1 MKKFLL
7 ILCSVFLLTGCSDKI
22 AESSISEIIPE
33 STVALQTE
41 KVTTEVTTETTTE
54 ETTESNVYEKQTY
67 HEVLENIYYNY
78 KFPQYDEPTK
88 NYDWDISN
96 NEFVVYDIDN
106 DGRDELIF
114 MFTES
119 PMAGMLGLIYDHN
132 SDGNIIVELMAFPS
146 MRFYDNGVIEVNISH
161 NQGPS
166 GDFWPYSL
174 YKYNSENDS
183 YIKIATIWSLGRD
196 VIEEKNEYAEKEGRE
211 PYWEYPYEADTS
223 NSGIVYKIM
232 LSDIE
237 HSGEKQYVDVTE
249 YNAWHEQYVGDA
261 KLLELP
267 FVKLTEENIENV
279 NQ

>member
-1 MKKFLL
+1 M
-7 ILCSVFLLTGCSDKI
+7 IICSIFLLTGCSDKT

-33 STVALQTE
+33 STTE
-41 KVTTEVTTETTTE
+41 LPTETTTE
-54 ETTESNVYEKQTY
+54 PETEEVTETTRSNVYEKQTY
-67 HEVLENIYYNY
+67 REVLENIYYNC

-106 DGRDELIF
+106 DGRDELII
-114 MFTES
+114 MFTETAV
-119 PMAGMLGLIYDHN
+119 AGMLGLIYDHN

-183 YIKIATIWSLGRD
+183 YIKIATVWSLGRD
-196 VIEEKNEYAEKEGRE
+196 VIEEQNEYAEKEGRE

-223 NSGIVYKIM
+223 NSGIVYNIR
-232 LSDIE
+232 LSDVE
-237 HSGEKQYVDVTE
+237 YSGEKQYVDVTE
-249 YNAWHEQYVGDA
+249 YNEWHEEYIGGA
-261 KLLELP
+261 ELLELP
-267 FVKLTEENIENV
+267 FMKLTEENIENV
-279 NQ
+279 SQ